1 MRGIEDKK
9 KSKIWDF
16 IDKNKSILIL
26 GLFFLIIAGSLIFF
40 FDRSSKSENLNSN
53 IVRIDISGA
62 VKKPGVYQIKEGS
75 IVEDA
80 IKLAGGIT
88 KDVSENDLAKQI
100 NRAEILSDGQKI
112 IIPIKT
118 SISESSQT
126 FTTTTQEVESKV
138 AGSSTSKSTST
149 KAPDIQGKININ
161 SASLSELDKL
171 PGIGPAYAQRII
183 DYRNSS
189 GGFKSINE
197 IENVKGIGPKT
208 FEKIK
213 DYITI

>member
-189 GGFKSINE
+189 GGFKSIDQ
-197 IENVKGIGPKT
+197 ITNVKGIGEKT

-213 DYITI
+213 NYITI